1 MANGESTK
9 VRFDLWLVLVF
20 LVAMG
25 VSSSVFLYGE
35 GRETKTKQAEVISRV
50 VTLEAQQKA
59 ILEGIGELK
68 QGQKELTAALLA
80 QERAMRIKR
89 WNQIP

>member
-1 MANGESTK
+1 MTDGENTK

-20 LVAMG
+20 LVTMG
-25 VSSSVFLYGE
+25 VSSSVFLYRE
-35 GRETKTKQAEVISRV
+35 GRETKVRQAEVINRV
-50 VTLEAQQKA
+50 VVLEAQQKT
-59 ILEGIGELK
+59 ILEGIIELK
-68 QGQKELTAALLA
+68 QGQKELTSVLLA